1 MLIDKQISIR
11 DNISRKMD
19 EFGTELLRS
28 YTELGVILYGMLKDL
43 LIFPQLLCTV

>member
-11 DNISRKMD
+11 DNISRKM
-19 EFGTELLRS
+19 
-28 YTELGVILYGMLKDL
+28 ELGVILYGMLKDL

>member
-19 EFGTELLRS
+19 EFGTELS
-28 YTELGVILYGMLKDL
+28 EELGVILYGMLKDL